1 MERFEILKAAEVSE
15 TGIKSLKGYLQNRT
29 YVFSQLQTLVLRDR
43 KKLLKKIYQ
52 PLTLALEE
60 GQTGAGLNGLKLNSY
75 EKKLENFGKLQIVD
89 AAGMGKSTLTK
100 MMFIDLAERTDYIP
114 IYVELRRMPFVASLA
129 NEIASTVVS
138 NKRNITISDF
148 AKILRTGHVVIF
160 LDGFDETGLEIRE
173 KVVAAIK
180 ELTDS
185 YPQNHYILTSRPET
199 ELTKLNDFKRVNIKP
214 LQKREAFELLTRYD
228 DQGETSRLLVEKL
241 KEKEYKAI
249 DDFLKNPLLVSL
261 LFAAFDYKQTVP
273 LKKHLFYSQVYDAF
287 FEKHDLSKGDCEHE
301 KKSGLDIFD
310 FDKVLRVLGYN
321 SMMKQ
326 KVEFSK
332 DEILE
337 LIGLASQYCADLT
350 FNREDFLYDLLHAVP
365 LFSKDG
371 ILYRWSHK
379 SLQEY
384 FAAKFIS
391 IDAKGQHE
399 AILRSLYNSDKID
412 KYINMLDIF
421 YDLDNYEF
429 QRILTLTF
437 LEDYITY
444 YNKNFLP
451 IDGISD
457 NSIKLRIAMLYD
469 REGYMSYK
477 KKEIS
482 RQDMLPFIIEEI
494 TRFMKESHIMM
505 NQSSGYVIG
514 GLTFC
519 RILHFNKNET
529 FIDLLKARKAPVFS
543 EVIKEIGFPDEE
555 MRTEEGEFKQV
566 ANVHSFAYSQRAYD
580 FGTFC
585 LSTHNNNNNKEIII
599 DYDKAKEY
607 ANQIYSMINMKTNM
621 TSMIEN
627 L

>member
-1 MERFEILKAAEVSE
+1 MDRFDILKEEGVSDK
-15 TGIKSLKGYLQNRT
+15 GIKALKDYLQNRH
-29 YVFSQLQTLVLRDR
+29 YMFSQLQTLVLRDR
-43 KKLLKKIYQ
+43 KKQLKKIYQ

-60 GQTGAGLNGLKLNSY
+60 GQPRDGLDGLKISCY
-75 EKKLENFGKLQIVD
+75 EKVLENYSKLQIVD
-89 AAGMGKSTLTK
+89 AAGMGKSTMTK
-100 MMFIDLAERTDYIP
+100 MMFMDLMERTDYIP
-114 IYVELRRMPFVASLA
+114 IYVELRRISFAERLV
-129 NEIASTVVS
+129 NEIAVMLMGGPENSLL
-138 NKRNITISDF
+138 SDF
-148 AKILRTGHVVIF
+148 SKILETGKIVMF

-173 KVVAAIK
+173 KVVTAIRD
-180 ELTDS
+180 LTDS

-199 ELTKLNDFKRVNIKP
+199 ELTSLRDFKRVSIKP

-228 DQGETSRLLVEKL
+228 DHGETSRLLVEKL
-241 KEKEYKAI
+241 REKEYKAI

-273 LKKHLFYSQVYDAF
+273 LKKHLFYSQVYEAF
-287 FEKHDLSKGDCEHE
+287 FERHDLSKGDCEHE

-332 DEILE
+332 DEILA
-337 LIGLASQYCADLT
+337 LIGQAGLYCADLT
-350 FNREDFLYDLLHAVP
+350 FKKEDFLYDLLHSVP

-384 FAAKFIS
+384 FAARFIS

-399 AILRSLYNSDKID
+399 VILSSLYSSDKID

-429 QRILTLTF
+429 HRVLTLTF
-437 LEDYITY
+437 LENYIAY
-444 YNKNFLP
+444 FNKNFLP
-451 IDGISD
+451 IEGIND
-457 NSIKLRIAMLYD
+457 NSIKLRIALLYD
-469 REGYMSYK
+469 RDGYISYK
-477 KKEIS
+477 KKKIS
-482 RQDMLPFIIEEI
+482 RQDVLPFIIEEI
-494 TRFMKESHIMM
+494 TRFMKETHIMM
-505 NQSSGYVIG
+505 NQSSGYMIG

-519 RILHFNKNET
+519 RILHFKKNVA
-529 FIDLLKARKAPVFS
+529 FINLLKSRKVPLFS
-543 EVIKEIGFPDEE
+543 TTSKDVGFPDEE
-555 MRTEEGEFKQV
+555 MRTKEGEFKQI

-585 LSTHNNNNNKEIII
+585 LSTHNDKEETII
-599 DYDKAKEY
+599 DYDKARDF
-607 ANQIYSMINMKTNM
+607 ANQIYSMISMKTNM
-621 TSMIEN
+621 TSIIEII
-627 L
+627 